1 MLHLGHETFNMWANI
16 ASMTMRKLKI
26 EETSIEKLL
35 EVKTIVS
42 CECKLVMTQEVKM
55 HSYTSDLQ

>member
-1 MLHLGHETFNMWANI
+1 MWSNI

-42 CECKLVMTQEVKM
+42 CECKLVTTQEVKM